1 MPLIV
6 SNDIVR
12 DCVNMSEA
20 IDILAQSYIDEA
32 TGEAA
37 NRTKSNIHIPVDDG
51 AAWYR
56 YCTME
61 GGSRKLGVVAIRIK
75 SDIVNFFRDQ
85 GRFRSNW
92 FCVRPGQYGG
102 LILLY
107 SAKNGELL
115 AILNDGEIQHFRV
128 GATAAIAAKRM
139 ANPSSLAV
147 GVLGSGGMA
156 WSHVVAYKS
165 VFPNLRRVQ
174 VFSPNEEHRVS
185 FCRKLEATLEMDA
198 MPVNDPREVFKNV
211 QLVASC
217 TDSLE
222 PTFSGDWLEDGAHL
236 TAVTLFEVDD
246 SVYPKL
252 HRIVTYRENVATHH
266 FTTPED
272 FRPPALG
279 AAVANQLR
287 KLDLIAADRRGTL
300 ADILLDKI
308 QGRESPEE
316 INFFNSEGSGI
327 QFAAVAKLAYEKC
340 RDRGLGIDLPIDWFL
355 QDIRN

>member
-1 MPLIV
+1 
-6 SNDIVR
+6 
-12 DCVNMSEA
+12 MSEA
-20 IDILAQSYIDEA
+20 IEILTQSYIEEA
-32 TGEAA
+32 SGEAA

-75 SDIVNFFRDQ
+75 SDVVNFFRDQ

-139 ANPSSLAV
+139 ADPCTTAV
-147 GVLGSGGMA
+147 GILGSGGMA
-156 WSHVVAYKS
+156 RSHVAAYKS
-165 VFPNLRRVQ
+165 VFANLRRAQ
-174 VFSPNEEHRVS
+174 VYSPNEEHRNS
-185 FCRKLEATLEMDA
+185 FCRELEESFELDVT
-198 MPVNDPREVFKNV
+198 PVNHAREVFKNV

-222 PTFSGDWLEDGAHL
+222 PTFSADWLEDGTHL
-236 TAVTLFEVDD
+236 TAVTLFEMDD
-246 SVYPKL
+246 SVYPRL

-287 KLDLIAADRRGTL
+287 KLDVIALDRRGTL
-300 ADILLDKI
+300 ADLLLGKI

-340 RDRGLGIDLPIDWFL
+340 RAKTLGIDLPIDWFL